1 MPLMSSYEV
10 VAKRA
15 EYAQTK
21 AGWRAEFRGP
31 IIVSVESADLE
42 SCRRALFNAVDAKV
56 VEWLLTEPPVASQTG
71 KQPAVNRRASR
82 RM

>member
-1 MPLMSSYEV
+1 MPLMSSFEV

-31 IIVSVESADLE
+31 ILVSVESADLE

-56 VEWLLTEPPVASQTG
+56 VEWLLTEAPTASEAG
-71 KQPAVNRRASR
+71 EPRSASR
-82 RM
+82 SPRKK

>member
-1 MPLMSSYEV
+1 MLLMSSYEV

-21 AGWRAEFRGP
+21 TGWRAEFRGP
-31 IIVSVESADLE
+31 ILVSVESADLE

-56 VEWLLTEPPVASQTG
+56 VEWLLTEPPAASQAS
-71 KQPAVNRRASR
+71 QPPAVNRRSSR
-82 RM
+82 KG